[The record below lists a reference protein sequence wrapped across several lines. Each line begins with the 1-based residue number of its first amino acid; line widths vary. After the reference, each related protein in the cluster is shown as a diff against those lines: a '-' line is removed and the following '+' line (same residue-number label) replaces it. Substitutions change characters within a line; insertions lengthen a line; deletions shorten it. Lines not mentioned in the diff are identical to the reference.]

1 MCFLL
6 NEGDKVVLTLL
17 FFLKYMT
24 KSLPEL
30 LELWD
35 KVFFSDNAPAA
46 GVMVLSCFW
55 IRKC

>member
-46 GVMVLSCFW
+46 GVDGAVMFLD
-55 IRKC
+55 